1 MANNT
6 LVSKIDG
13 KWIHD
18 ASSLHGMSVS
28 GTTLYLDWGNSNSA
42 YHKQTTLS
50 INVDALVYRGTW
62 APQSAYPSN
71 PVKGDTYKVS
81 AAGEKDNVK
90 YEIGDMIIYNGSS
103 WDAIQA
109 NIDPTIYARLTHT
122 HSATLSGGISNTSI
136 TPKGTISVAVSGA
149 NSTFTGSFTPSG
161 NVSTAINET
170 LTHSHDVSIRTSS
183 NISIVVPN
191 ANTGN
196 AGGDAITIGDHTYT
210 PAGNV
215 VGTLST
221 ESVSNLSADHKLTF
235 TGTGHSHTFTGTE
248 GDISVDYVKA
258 ATVTG
263 EKGASVTGTIT
274 LKDYTPEGSVSVVL
288 GFDEANATI
297 SNTLAVDNHSHSF
310 TGSSTT
316 FTGSYTPAGTITLS
330 VSNTLASTSINYATG
345 NIKSTTTDSAIKS
358 LTLASVGVNSLV
370 QQNVATVSRIDVSY
384 VAADEELK
392 HIVTN
397 FEAVR
402 SIDSSTTKV
411 ITGITTGTFAAL
423 TSVEL
428 ATSSF
433 TNITNVTPSVANAA
447 FNGTAATITV
457 SGTPQGSTGNTQPSL
472 TGSITAKYSKAK
484 VTSASFNGTA
494 KAPEVSTLSLTAAN
508 HTHSVGTS
516 SGTATGSFTPAGT
529 IGSTTAGGSIT
540 GSITYSYI
548 KATGITAA
556 FEGTVAT
563 LSHGTVTMPNHNHS
577 IGTSSDT
584 RTVSIN
590 IEGNTENATPSIN
603 KTFTGTFT
611 GTAGTVTVSGTPQLG
626 TPTGTFYGEAASHNH
641 DNNLTVNVSL
651 PVDTN
656 A

>member
-13 KWIHD
+13 KWVHD

-62 APQSAYPSN
+62 TPQSDYPSN

-90 YEIGDMIIYNGSS
+90 YEIGDMIIYNGTS

-109 NIDPTIYARLTHT
+109 NIDPTMYARLTHT

-136 TPKGTISVAVSGA
+136 TPKGTISVSVSGA

-161 NVSTAINET
+161 TVSTAINET
-170 LTHSHDVSIRTSS
+170 LTHNHTVSIGTSS

-191 ANTGN
+191 ANTDD
-196 AGGDAITIGDHTYT
+196 AGGNAITIDSHIYT

-221 ESVSNLSADHKLTF
+221 ESVNLLADHTLTF

-248 GDISVDYVKA
+248 GQISVDYVKA

-274 LKDYTPEGSVSVVL
+274 LKDYTPEGSVSVAL
-288 GFDEANATI
+288 GFDEENATI
-297 SNTLAVDNHSHSF
+297 NNTLAVDNHSHSF
-310 TGSSTT
+310 TGSPTT
-316 FTGSYTPAGTITLS
+316 FTGSYTPVGTIDVS

-358 LTLASVGVNSLV
+358 LTLASVGVNSLI

-402 SIDSSTTKV
+402 SIDASTTKV

-423 TSVEL
+423 KSVVL
-428 ATSSF
+428 TTSSF
-433 TNITNVTPSVANAA
+433 TNITNVTASVTNAA
-447 FNGTAATITV
+447 FNGTADTITV

-494 KAPEVSTLSLTAAN
+494 KAPDVLTLSLTAAN

-516 SGTATGSFTPAGT
+516 SSTATGLFTPVGT

-540 GSITYSYI
+540 GPITYSYI

-556 FEGTVAT
+556 FEGTVYT
-563 LSHGTVTMPNHNHS
+563 LSHGTVTMPNHHHS

-584 RTVSIN
+584 RTVNIT
-590 IEGNTENATPSIN
+590 IEGTTENAEPSIN
-603 KTFTGTFT
+603 KTFSGTFK
-611 GTAGTVTVSGTPQLG
+611 GTADTVTVSGTPQLG
-626 TPTGTFYGEAASHNH
+626 TPTGTFYGKEENHNH
-641 DNNLTVNVSL
+641 DNTLTVNVSK
-651 PVDTN
+651 PVDAN